1 MKAEINTS
9 GELDDVV
16 QSYLELRII
25 EMIEYGH
32 GALRQFPASEKHT
45 TAADIKR
52 VMDQMLEHAVEI
64 SAKYQK
70 KTTLQKLDVANKKL
84 KLYLRVCMK
93 LGYLPFEKYD
103 VWTEKCREIGRII
116 GGFIKSNEV

>member
-1 MKAEINTS
+1 MNVEINTD
-9 GELDDVV
+9 GQLDDVV
-16 QSYLELRII
+16 QSFLELRII

-32 GALRQFPASEKHT
+32 GALRQFPTSEKHT

-52 VMDQMLEHAVEI
+52 VMDQMLEYAVEI
-64 SAKYQK
+64 SAHYQK
-70 KTTLQKLDVANKKL
+70 KTTLQKLDVSNKKL

-93 LGYLPFEKYD
+93 LGYLPFKKYD

-116 GGFIKSNEV
+116 GGFLRSDSV